1 MTEHVEED
9 LLALLTGELDRATTA
24 VVAGHLRNCEPCRA
38 RLVDSAV
45 VHGSLRS
52 ASRAEAQLRV
62 PEYDLVQSAEA
73 TPGVSGVSGVSDS
86 QAQVQAQAPAQ
97 APLSL
102 SPAPSRHRRRAS
114 AVTAVAA
121 VAAAVIIGLVGLGWA
136 VGRQSPTA
144 PVAPVSAVASL
155 RHLDAPAFAT
165 GVVIVRSI
173 GSTRQMH
180 IRIDGLGPAAPN
192 HFYEVWLLRPAT
204 NKMLPVGILPP
215 SGAASFEISASLMSQ
230 YSAIDVSLQI
240 NDGDATHSSQS
251 VLRGPIQVI
260 ST

>member
-52 ASRAEAQLRV
+52 ISRAEAQLRV
-62 PEYDLVQSAEA
+62 PEYDLAQSAEA
-73 TPGVSGVSGVSDS
+73 NPGVSGVSDS
-86 QAQVQAQAPAQ
+86 QAQAQAP

-102 SPAPSRHRRRAS
+102 SPTPSRHRHRAS

-144 PVAPVSAVASL
+144 PVPPVSAVASL

-215 SGAASFEISASLMSQ
+215 SGAASFEISSSLMSQ
-230 YSAIDVSLQI
+230 YSAIDVSLQA

>member
-24 VVAGHLRNCEPCRA
+24 VVAGHLRNCETCRA

-45 VHGSLRS
+45 VHGTLRS

-62 PEYDLVQSAEA
+62 PEYDLGQSAEA
-73 TPGVSGVSGVSDS
+73 TPGVSE
-86 QAQVQAQAPAQ
+86 AQ
-97 APLSL
+97 APLSI
-102 SPAPSRHRRRAS
+102 SPAPSRQRYRTS

-121 VAAAVIIGLVGLGWA
+121 VAAAVIVALVGLGWA
-136 VGRQSPTA
+136 VGRQSPAA
-144 PVAPVSAVASL
+144 PQAPVSAVASL
-155 RHLDAPAFAT
+155 RHLDAPTFAA

-192 HFYEVWLLRPAT
+192 HFYEVWLLRPT
-204 NKMLPVGILPP
+204 SNKMLPVGILPP
-215 SGAASFEISASLMSQ
+215 SGAASFELSASLMSQ
-230 YSAIDVSLQI
+230 YSAIDVSLQV

>member
-24 VVAGHLRNCEPCRA
+24 VVAGHLRSCEPCRA

-73 TPGVSGVSGVSDS
+73 TPGVSGVSDS

-102 SPAPSRHRRRAS
+102 SPAPSRHRHRAS

-121 VAAAVIIGLVGLGWA
+121 VAAAMIIGLVGLGWA

-144 PVAPVSAVASL
+144 PVPPVSAVASL

>member
-52 ASRAEAQLRV
+52 ISRAEAQLRV
-62 PEYDLVQSAEA
+62 PEYELAPSAEA
-73 TPGVSGVSGVSDS
+73 TPGVSE
-86 QAQVQAQAPAQ
+86 AQAPAT
-97 APLSL
+97 L
-102 SPAPSRHRRRAS
+102 SPAPSRHRHRAS

-121 VAAAVIIGLVGLGWA
+121 VAAAVIVGLVSLGWA

-180 IRIDGLGPAAPN
+180 VRIDGLGPAAPN
-192 HFYEVWLLRPAT
+192 HFYEVWLLRPAS

-230 YSAIDVSLQI
+230 YSAIDVSLQV